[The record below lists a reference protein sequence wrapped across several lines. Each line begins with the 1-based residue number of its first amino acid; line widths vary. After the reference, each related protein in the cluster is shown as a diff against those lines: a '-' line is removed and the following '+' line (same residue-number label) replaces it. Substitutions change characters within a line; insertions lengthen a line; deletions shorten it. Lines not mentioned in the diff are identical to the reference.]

1 MKMTEITK
9 LFSQL
14 STSELA
20 LSQELAEIIVDEIKQ
35 SAGQVLPFNRYME
48 LALYYPQLGYYSNPL
63 FKFGAKGD
71 FVTAPLISNL
81 FGYMLARQLNELF
94 SFGIKQNILEV
105 GAGNGKLAV
114 DILSSLGDS
123 VQNYFILELSADLIA
138 WQQETIAS
146 KVPHLKDKV
155 IWLNELPRD
164 FNGVI
169 LANEVLDAQ
178 PCELVS
184 YHDGVAGGLG
194 VTYQDGKFSFKPCQ
208 LSQSAT
214 HTVGQLALDY
224 HDYIT
229 EIHTANQGFV
239 KALAE
244 SLVHGAVLLID
255 YGVSQAEYYHP
266 QKARGSLRGFFRQ
279 HVLDD
284 ILVYPGLIDI
294 TSSVNWT
301 SIVTTAIEN
310 DLEFIGYTNQGSF
323 LINCGITNVMHEL
336 KAQLP
341 EAQYLQ
347 LSNQV
352 NKLISHNEMGESFKV
367 CGFSKG
373 IDEDS
378 WLGFSDFD
386 RSYSL

>member
-1 MKMTEITK
+1 MTEAEK

-14 STSELA
+14 SAAELD
-20 LSQELAEIIVDEIKQ
+20 LSQQLSEIIRQEIT
-35 SAGQVLPFNRYME
+35 ATPEQVIPFNRYME
-48 LALYYPQLGYYSNPL
+48 LALYYPHLGYYSNPL
-63 FKFGAKGD
+63 FKFGANGD

-81 FGYMLARQLNELF
+81 FGYMLARQLHELF
-94 SFGIKQNILEV
+94 SFGIKANVLEF

-114 DILSSLGDS
+114 DILASLGDS
-123 VQNYFILELSADLIA
+123 IENYYILELSADLIA
-138 WQQETIAS
+138 WQKETIAA

-184 YHDGVAGGLG
+184 YHDGVASGLG
-194 VTYQDGKFSFKPCQ
+194 VAYQENKFSFKHCQ
-208 LSQSAT
+208 LSPSAE

-229 EIHTANQGFV
+229 EVHSANQGFI
-239 KALAE
+239 KSIAE
-244 SLVHGAVLLID
+244 NLQHGAVLLID
-255 YGVSQAEYYHP
+255 YGISQAEYYHP

-279 HVLDD
+279 HVLDN

-301 SIVTTAIEN
+301 SIVTTAIDN
-310 DLEFIGYTNQGSF
+310 QLEFIGYTNQGSF
-323 LINCGITNVMHEL
+323 LINCGISDVMQEL
-336 KAQLP
+336 KTQLP

-367 CGFSKG
+367 CAFSKG
-373 IDEDS
+373 IEQDS
-378 WLGFSDFD
+378 WLGFSNFD